1 MKIPDCKTSTGI
13 LVDSQYADDIASI
26 GIEYLTTDNP
36 KLIEISV
43 KDLRFIYD
51 NFTHIYIGG

>member
-1 MKIPDCKTSTGI
+1 MKTPDYKLTTGI
-13 LVDSQYADDIASI
+13 FVDSKYADDIASI

-43 KDLRFIYD
+43 NDLRFIYD

>member
-1 MKIPDCKTSTGI
+1 MRVPDCKLSTGI

-43 KDLRFIYD
+43 RDLDFIYD
-51 NFTHIYIGG
+51 NFTQIYIGG

>member
-1 MKIPDCKTSTGI
+1 MKTPDYKLSTGI
-13 LVDSQYADDIASI
+13 FVDSQYADDIASI

-43 KDLRFIYD
+43 KDLDFIYD
-51 NFTHIYIGG
+51 NFTQIYIGG

>member
-1 MKIPDCKTSTGI
+1 MPNCKLSSGI

-43 KDLRFIYD
+43 KDLDFIYD
-51 NFTHIYIGG
+51 NFTQIYIGG

>member
-1 MKIPDCKTSTGI
+1 MRVPDCKLPTGI

-43 KDLRFIYD
+43 KDLKFIYD
-51 NFTHIYIGG
+51 NFTQIYIGG

>member
-1 MKIPDCKTSTGI
+1 MRIPDCKLSTGI

-43 KDLRFIYD
+43 RDLDFIYD
-51 NFTHIYIGG
+51 NFTQIYIGG